1 MSEKEEPS
9 TKNASGEEVS
19 LAAIDCCQI
28 EDIEARL
35 MSDLECDF
43 ADLKALK
50 DDHEKIGNPDTIGET
65 VLTVV
70 WDQVVNQIGQVAGE
84 DFIKENRGLRLDLRK
99 DAHIQTTGN
108 FSNGKI
114 ATHNTEI
121 DYQQRY
127 DDWQSNFQKDENGN
141 VVTHKT
147 RSGRQEATLVKG
159 AREKLDDAG
168 RPRGS
173 KERGTDMDHVISA
186 GEQIRDP
193 AANAHLTKEER
204 VEFANSDKNLQEI
217 PANLN
222 RSKKD
227 KPTKEWLENPNAKG
241 QKPEEIFDNLTE
253 EKKKELLKKEA
264 EARKEFEKRKKEG
277 EQRSIET
284 GKKSRRQEAFR
295 ISGMALRGVLMG
307 LLAEFVKGI
316 IQKFVSWLR
325 QKKKDLNSFIEQL
338 TAAVKSFFSDIKQ
351 KCLTAGNTLLTTAAT
366 AVYGPIVNT
375 LKKAWI
381 FLKQGAKSLKEAFD
395 YIRNPANSDKPVSVV
410 LLEVG
415 KIVMSGI
422 AAAGAIALGEVIEK
436 GLMAFPVFAVT
447 IPFFGSLAS
456 ILGIFFGAL
465 ISGLIG
471 ALALNLMDRAISGIL
486 ERKNRSKQIGQ
497 MNKILGRQHSVIA
510 VKTMKATQTQ
520 NAVAES
526 IADRHTMAVDAISQS
541 LQTIYK
547 ETDCNVVDNNDIL
560 SKVKTD
566 LDDLLK

>member
-1 MSEKEEPS
+1 MSENEETL

-50 DDHEKIGNPDTIGET
+50 DDHEKIGNPDSIGET

-99 DAHIQTTGN
+99 DAHIQTTEN
-108 FSNGKI
+108 FANGKI
-114 ATHNTEI
+114 AAHNTEI

-173 KERGTDMDHVISA
+173 EELGTHMDHVIPEA
-186 GEQIRDP
+186 EQIRDP
-193 AANAHLTKEER
+193 AANAHMTKEER
-204 VEFANSDKNLQEI
+204 IEFANSDKNLQEI
-217 PANLN
+217 PASWNT
-222 RSKKD
+222 SKGD
-227 KPTKEWLENPNAKG
+227 TPTKEWLENPNAKG
-241 QKPEEIFDNLTE
+241 QKPEEIFDITEE
-253 EKKKELLKKEA
+253 EKKEMLKNDA
-264 EARKEFEKRKKEG
+264 EAREEWEKKKKEC
-277 EQRSIET
+277 EQRSIEA
-284 GKKSRRQEAFR
+284 GKKSRRKEAFR
-295 ISGMALRGVLMG
+295 ISGKALRGVLMG
-307 LLAEFVKGI
+307 LLAEFVKEI
-316 IQKFVSWLR
+316 IQKFVLGLR
-325 QKKKDLNSFIEQL
+325 QKKKDLNSFIEQFK
-338 TAAVKSFFSDIKQ
+338 AAVKAFFSDIKK
-351 KCLTAGNTLLTTAAT
+351 KCLTAGNTLLTTVAT

-375 LKKAWI
+375 LKKVWM
-381 FLKQGAKSLKEAFD
+381 FLKQGAKSLNEAFV

-436 GLMAFPVFAVT
+436 GLMAFPVFAIS

-465 ISGLIG
+465 ISGLMG

-497 MNKILGRQHSVIA
+497 MNTILGRQHSIIA
-510 VKTMKATQTQ
+510 VKTMKATQTKS
-520 NAVAES
+520 AVAES
-526 IADRHTMAVDAISQS
+526 IVDRHTMAVDTISQS

>member
-1 MSEKEEPS
+1 
-9 TKNASGEEVS
+9 
-19 LAAIDCCQI
+19 
-28 EDIEARL
+28 

-99 DAHIQTTGN
+99 DAHIQTTEN
-108 FSNGKI
+108 FANGKI
-114 ATHNTEI
+114 AAHNTEI

-173 KERGTDMDHVISA
+173 EELGTHMDHVIPEA
-186 GEQIRDP
+186 EQIRDP
-193 AANAHLTKEER
+193 AANAHMTKEER
-204 VEFANSDKNLQEI
+204 IEFANSDKNLQEI
-217 PANLN
+217 PASWNT
-222 RSKKD
+222 SKGD
-227 KPTKEWLENPNAKG
+227 TPTKEWLENPNAKG
-241 QKPEEIFDNLTE
+241 QKPEEIFDITEE
-253 EKKKELLKKEA
+253 EKKKMLKNDA
-264 EARKEFEKRKKEG
+264 EAREEWEKKKKEC
-277 EQRSIET
+277 EQRSIEA
-284 GKKSRRQEAFR
+284 GKKSRRKEAFR
-295 ISGMALRGVLMG
+295 ISGKALRGVLMG
-307 LLAEFVKGI
+307 LLAEFVKEI
-316 IQKFVSWLR
+316 IQKFVLWLR
-325 QKKKDLNSFIEQL
+325 QKKKDLNSFIEQFK
-338 TAAVKSFFSDIKQ
+338 AAVKAFFSDIKK
-351 KCLTAGNTLLTTAAT
+351 KCLTAGNTLLTTVAT

-375 LKKAWI
+375 LKKVWM
-381 FLKQGAKSLKEAFD
+381 FLKQGAKSLNEAFV

-436 GLMAFPVFAVT
+436 GLMAFPVFAIS

-465 ISGLIG
+465 ISGLMG

-497 MNKILGRQHSVIA
+497 MNTILGRQHSIIA
-510 VKTMKATQTQ
+510 VKTMKATQTKS
-520 NAVAES
+520 AVAES
-526 IADRHTMAVDAISQS
+526 IVDRHTMAVDTISQS